1 MSEVEETLKRIN
13 SHKGVVG
20 IVIANHEGAPIRSTL
35 ETAVAEQMSSQ
46 LLGLAA
52 KARSAVRN
60 LDPQNDLT
68 FLRIRSKKHEILVAP
83 EKVRFALHMRVAM
96 SSSRGSSSRNRRR
109 NGSLAFA
116 VAARRAALAALCAPY
131 LLPHASC
138 VLALS
143 YARRSLRSLLCRTR
157 MRSSD
162 KLRKGESE
170 RRRTFGVAAL

>member
-96 SSSRGSSSRNRRR
+96 SSSRASSSSNRRR
-109 NGSLAFA
+109 KQLVVWLWLWLLVALRLLLSVRHTFASRFVCACVSLSTLAGVYAHCCAEPECGA
-116 VAARRAALAALCAPY
+116 VI
-131 LLPHASC
+131 
-138 VLALS
+138 
-143 YARRSLRSLLCRTR
+143 T
-157 MRSSD
+157 
-162 KLRKGESE
+162 
-170 RRRTFGVAAL
+170 

>member
-83 EKVRFALHMRVAM
+83 EKVRFRSAYMRVAM
-96 SSSRGSSSRNRRR
+96 SSSRGSSSSNRRR
-109 NGSLAFA
+109 KRLVVWLWLWLL
-116 VAARRAALAALCAPY
+116 VALR
-131 LLPHASC
+131 LLLSVRHTFEPHASC
-138 VLALS
+138 AC
-143 YARRSLRSLLCRTR
+143 ALLCSQEFT
-157 MRSSD
+157 
-162 KLRKGESE
+162 LIVVQNPNAEQ
-170 RRRTFGVAAL
+170 